1 MEKVDH
7 KNRIECRVNAA
18 GVLGIRCGT
27 SGQRCILDG
36 TVHSAAEQE
45 DQGGKQRNK
54 EMGRQYLN
62 IHTSV

>member
-1 MEKVDH
+1 MEKADH
-7 KNRIECRVNAA
+7 RNRIECRVDAA
-18 GVLGIRCGT
+18 GVLDICCGT

-36 TVHSAAEQE
+36 TVHSAAKQG